1 MFRFYS
7 VPAWQLLDEKTAK
20 AQGANSPPEEALSPA
35 VSDPGVL
42 EAALA
47 RVEYRGYKARD
58 RALELLA
65 ASNPAVFASSPND
78 LPALLRTADQLLTIA
93 KMDAGERA
101 QLWRC
106 QCGTRYA
113 IPVALVRPGSLQCER
128 CGSTVDLD
136 PTQSLGETSVADA
149 HTTSVNAA
157 RQNLSEFF
165 REAMARGW
173 PVLVAKQVVSV
184 KGA

>member
-1 MFRFYS
+1 VFRFYA

-20 AQGANSPPEEALSPA
+20 AMGAATSVEEALKPSA
-35 VSDPGVL
+35 VEPEVMAD
-42 EAALA
+42 ALGG
-47 RVEYRGYKARD
+47 VEYRGYKARE

-65 ASNPAVFASSPND
+65 QGGPAVFASSPND

-101 QLWRC
+101 QVWRC

-113 IPVALVRPGSLQCER
+113 VPVALVRPVSLLCER
-128 CGSTVDLD
+128 CGHTVELD
-136 PTQSLGETSVADA
+136 PIHSLGETSVADPKTA
-149 HTTSVNAA
+149 AINTA
-157 RQNLSEFF
+157 RQSLSEFF

-173 PVLVAKQVVSV
+173 PVLVARP
-184 KGA
+184 